1 MDINTEGIGHFIGLH
16 EQLRVIY
23 VVDGYHA
30 IIETQDGDREVAS
43 ADGPSVAAAI
53 DSLEK
58 TLRANGIT
66 DYKGVR
72 SYAGKIEAP

>member
-1 MDINTEGIGHFIGLH
+1 MNINTEGIGHFIGLH

-23 VVDGYHA
+23 VVDGYQA
-30 IIETQDGDREVAS
+30 IIETQDGDRQVAKAS
-43 ADGPSVAAAI
+43 GPSVAAAI

-58 TLRANGIT
+58 TLRAHGVT

-72 SYAGKIEAP
+72 SHAGKIEA